1 MERKVVMDRMVLRDD
16 QWERIARLVPGKV
29 GDPGRSG
36 ADNRLFV
43 EAVLWIVRVGAPW
56 RDLPKDFGKWNSVF
70 QRFRR
75 WVRSGVFDQMFE
87 ALSADADFEYVIVD
101 GTIVRVHQHGTGAK
115 GGTKTQAIGRS
126 RGGLTTKIVALV
138 DALGTLVRF
147 VLLPGQR
154 HDSLGVRP
162 LIEDVAFG
170 ALLGD
175 KAFDIDWL
183 RTELDERG
191 AAAVIPPKVNRKA
204 AISFDRD
211 MYRWRHLI
219 ENTFAKLKEF
229 RAVATRYDKTA
240 TSYAATIHLA
250 ATIIAAR

>member
-1 MERKVVMDRMVLRDD
+1 MVLRDD
-16 QWERIARLVPGKV
+16 QWERIAPLVPGKV

-56 RDLPKDFGKWNSVF
+56 RDLPQDFGNWNSVF

-75 WVRSGVFDQMFE
+75 WVRSGVFDQLFE

-101 GTIVRVHQHGTGAK
+101 GTIVRVHQHGSGAR

-138 DALGTLVRF
+138 DALGNLVRF

-154 HDSLGVRP
+154 HDSVGVAP
-162 LIEDVAFG
+162 LLTDLDFA
-170 ALLGD
+170 ALLAD
-175 KAFDIDWL
+175 KAFDSDVIRAD
-183 RTELDERG
+183 LDDRG
-191 AAAVIPPKVNRKA
+191 AVAVIPLLDDGRLVLGGRA
-204 AISFDRD
+204 S
-211 MYRWRHLI
+211 LS
-219 ENTFAKLKEF
+219 EGGFAGTPLAEVLPSTTIAPSS
-229 RAVATRYDKTA
+229 RARTTE
-240 TSYAATIHLA
+240 TSRA
-250 ATIIAAR
+250 

>member
-1 MERKVVMDRMVLRDD
+1 MDRMVLRDD
-16 QWERIARLVPGKV
+16 QWERIAPLVPGKV

-56 RDLPKDFGKWNSVF
+56 RDLPEAFGNWNSVF

-75 WVRSGVFDQMFE
+75 WARAGVFDRVFE
-87 ALSADADFEYVIVD
+87 ALSDDADFESVIID

-115 GGTKTQAIGRS
+115 GGTRNQAIGRS

-138 DALGTLVRF
+138 DALGNLVRF

-154 HDSLGVRP
+154 HDGVGARP
-162 LIEDVAFG
+162 PIEGVAFG

-175 KAFDIDWL
+175 KAFDADWL
-183 RTELDERG
+183 RSDLDDRS
-191 AAAVIPPKVNRKA
+191 AAAVIPPKTNRKG
-204 AISFDRD
+204 AINFDRD
-211 MYRWRHLI
+211 MYRRRHLI
-219 ENTFAKLKEF
+219 ENTFAELKEF
-229 RAVATRYDKTA
+229 RAVATRYDKTD
-240 TSYAATIHLA
+240 TSYAAAIHLA
-250 ATIIAAR
+250 AAIIASR